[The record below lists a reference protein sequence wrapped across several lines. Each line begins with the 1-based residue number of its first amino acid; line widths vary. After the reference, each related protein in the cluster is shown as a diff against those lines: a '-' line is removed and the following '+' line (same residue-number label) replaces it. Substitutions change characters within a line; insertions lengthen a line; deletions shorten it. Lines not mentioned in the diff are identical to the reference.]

1 MNDKIYTIEEIK
13 EKVISIATNYNLK
26 SITLFGSYAR
36 GEATK
41 DSDIDLIINFDSEST
56 LLTLSDIMNELEA
69 AFNKEVDIVS
79 HNSAP
84 ARFMFNILEEEIL
97 MYA

>member
-1 MNDKIYTIEEIK
+1 
-13 EKVISIATNYNLK
+13 
-26 SITLFGSYAR
+26 
-36 GEATK
+36 
-41 DSDIDLIINFDSEST
+41 
-56 LLTLSDIMNELEA
+56 MNELEA